1 MTHDVWLKPN
11 RRVLILAMI
20 VPLLIAVAGTVL
32 GWWFGGAARWL
43 GAAIVVIAFALIAV
57 LAGQC
62 ARPRLAVR
70 KDELLV
76 YLRLTSPLV
85 VPLAIVECVFLG
97 RPETQLA
104 IGQQT
109 SRMVSLV
116 IRLAESAAQY
126 KERAVKPALGRWA
139 DGYITI
145 HGAWCEPLTLD
156 LAQRINS
163 KLREAQR
170 RPA

>member
-1 MTHDVWLKPN
+1 MTQDVWLKPN

-20 VPLLIAVAGTVL
+20 APLVIAIAGTVL
-32 GWWFGGAARWL
+32 AWSLGGAANWF
-43 GAAIVVIAFALIAV
+43 GAAIVVIAFVLIAV
-57 LAGQC
+57 LAGQY

-70 KDELLV
+70 NDELLV
-76 YLRLTSPLV
+76 YLRLTSPLA

-116 IRLAESAAQY
+116 IRLAESATQY
-126 KERAVKPALGRWA
+126 KERAVKPALGRWV

-170 RPA
+170 RQA